1 MMSTETLS
9 ARQERDNQ
17 SLLYALETAVRA
29 KHALWDALLQLA
41 EIGYPG
47 EEPPD
52 QEYLDYCVMERAV
65 CSEPNDFKIEDVR
78 QLLSAAKLRSE
89 EPPNH

>member
-1 MMSTETLS
+1 MSAETLS
-9 ARQERDNQ
+9 AIQERENQ

-29 KHALWDALLQLA
+29 KHALWAALLQLA

-47 EEPPD
+47 EEPPEQQD
-52 QEYLDYCVMERAV
+52 LDWALNQVAS

-78 QLLSAAKLRSE
+78 QLLGAAKSRSE
-89 EPPNH
+89 EPSNH

>member
-1 MMSTETLS
+1 MSTETLS

-47 EEPPD
+47 EEPPE
-52 QEYLDYCVMERAV
+52 QENLDWCVMHLAI
-65 CSEPNDFKIEDVR
+65 CSEPSDFRIEDVR
-78 QLLSAAKLRSE
+78 QLLSDAKRRSKE
-89 EPPNH
+89 RPNH

>member
-1 MMSTETLS
+1 MSTETLS
-9 ARQERDNQ
+9 ARQERENQ

-47 EEPPD
+47 EEPPEQQD
-52 QEYLDYCVMERAV
+52 LDWALNQVAS

-78 QLLSAAKLRSE
+78 QLLSGAQLRSE
-89 EPPNH
+89 EPSNH

>member
-1 MMSTETLS
+1 MSTETLS
-9 ARQERDNQ
+9 ARQERGNQ

-47 EEPPD
+47 EEPPEQQD
-52 QEYLDYCVMERAV
+52 LDWCVNQVAS
-65 CSEPNDFKIEDVR
+65 CSEPNDFKFEDVR
-78 QLLSAAKLRSE
+78 QLLSAAKSRSE
-89 EPPNH
+89 EPSNH

>member
-47 EEPPD
+47 EEPPE
-52 QEYLDYCVMERAV
+52 QENLDWCVMHLAI
-65 CSEPNDFKIEDVR
+65 CSEPNDFSVEDAR
-78 QLLSAAKLRSE
+78 TLLNDARGQM
-89 EPPNH
+89 

>member
-1 MMSTETLS
+1 MSTETLS

-47 EEPPD
+47 EEPPE
-52 QEYLDYCVMERAV
+52 QENLDWCVMHLAI
-65 CSEPNDFKIEDVR
+65 CSEPNDFRIEDVR
-78 QLLSAAKLRSE
+78 QLLSDAKRRSKE
-89 EPPNH
+89 RPNH

>member
-1 MMSTETLS
+1 MSTETPS
-9 ARQERDNQ
+9 ARQERENQ
-17 SLLYALETAVRA
+17 SLLYAMETAVRA

-47 EEPPD
+47 EEPPEQQD
-52 QEYLDYCVMERAV
+52 LDWSLNQVAS

-78 QLLSAAKLRSE
+78 QLLSAAKSRSE
-89 EPPNH
+89 EPSNH

>member
-1 MMSTETLS
+1 MSTETLS
-9 ARQERDNQ
+9 ARQERENQ

-47 EEPPD
+47 EEPPEQQD
-52 QEYLDYCVMERAV
+52 LDWALNQVAS

-78 QLLSAAKLRSE
+78 QLLGAAKSRSE
-89 EPPNH
+89 EPSNH

>member
-1 MMSTETLS
+1 MSTETLS
-9 ARQERDNQ
+9 ARQERENQ

-47 EEPPD
+47 EEPPEQQD
-52 QEYLDYCVMERAV
+52 LDWG
-65 CSEPNDFKIEDVR
+65 P
-78 QLLSAAKLRSE
+78 
-89 EPPNH
+89 

>member
-1 MMSTETLS
+1 MSTETLS
-9 ARQERDNQ
+9 ARQERENQ

-47 EEPPD
+47 EEPPEQQD
-52 QEYLDYCVMERAV
+52 LDWALNQVAS

-78 QLLSAAKLRSE
+78 QLLGAAKSRSE
-89 EPPNH
+89 EPSHH

>member
-1 MMSTETLS
+1 MSTETLS
-9 ARQERDNQ
+9 ARQECDNQ

-52 QEYLDYCVMERAV
+52 QESRISILTL
-65 CSEPNDFKIEDVR
+65 VR
-78 QLLSAAKLRSE
+78 RQYTPALPRIPRLSALNPAHHLRR
-89 EPPNH
+89 